1 MNMRS
6 ISRRSFLTTAAAATA
21 ASLHARALPTVGVQ
35 LYTVRRVLPKNPL
48 ETLRA
53 IEQIGYREVECTA
66 DRLDGIWPSLKE
78 TALKAVSVH
87 LNEQFFIHQPE
98 KLPAALEDAKKHG
111 FEYGHRR
118 RIGQIVLHGTA
129 AEQY

>member
-53 IEQIGYREVECTA
+53 IEQIGHREVECPA
-66 DRLDGIWPSLKE
+66 DRLAHIWPSLKE
-78 TALKAVSVH
+78 TALKPVSVP
-87 LNEQFFIHQPE
+87 LTKPFFINQPE
-98 KLPAALEDAKKHG
+98 N
-111 FEYGHRR
+111 
-118 RIGQIVLHGTA
+118 
-129 AEQY
+129 